1 MHHRDNYTCKA
12 MKIDKIDPPYWFAM
26 MCEHELHLL
35 VYGEDLLGMKVKSDL
50 TIISVKTYSHYAIIV
65 VNVENVPHGTY
76 SFTFTSADGASCINK
91 LYRILPRRKEM
102 NTPISTADVVY
113 LAMPDRFAKSTSYK
127 SRLQL
132 EPSNPNH
139 WHGGNIRGI
148 IEQLDYLQKL
158 GITAL
163 WLTPVF
169 DNSERKD
176 NSNYHGYAI
185 TDFYNVDAHLGIK
198 KQYRQLVKEAHQ
210 RGIKVIKDIV
220 LNHCGIDHPWKSKRY
235 GEPQDDWFNNSTTS
249 MVLKTNYDVTTVFN
263 QYISEYDKDQTV
275 KGWFTEAMPDINLT
289 NAHVL
294 HYFYQVAAWWIETAD
309 IDAFRVDTYLYADFE
324 SVMKWQ
330 NMLHKDYPSLSII
343 AETWV
348 PQAAYTA
355 KIQQEVMAKTNND
368 LTIIM
373 DFAFQKSI
381 EDTFKRGK
389 IYDKEALVYH
399 HLGLDFLY
407 NNPKNTLAF
416 LDNHDLMRCYKHI
429 KTSTKLKQALVL
441 LLTLPRIP
449 QIQYGTELLFAG
461 TGDGVGDGD
470 KRQDM
475 FGKFNET
482 NRTEEENDMLSFTQ
496 NLLAWRKQTIAVHNG
511 NLTQFRPN
519 DGIYV
524 YFRES
529 ERDAFMVAVNLGK
542 KKIKINLECYSE
554 ILNKYIH
561 VEPVICNGIVDFS
574 KNVQIVRDGVI
585 LLNLKKS

>member
-1 MHHRDNYTCKA
+1 MYYRDYYTCKA
-12 MKIDKIDPPYWFAM
+12 MKIDKIDPPHWFAM
-26 MCEHELHLL
+26 MCEHELHLF
-35 VYGEDLLGMKVKSDL
+35 VYGEDLTGMKVESNL
-50 TIISVKTYSHYAIIV
+50 TIISVKTYNHYAIIV
-65 VNVENVPHGTY
+65 VNVENVPSGTY
-76 SFTFTSADGASCINK
+76 SFTFTSADGKSQIK
-91 LYRILPRRKEM
+91 KSYRILSRRKKE
-102 NTPISTADVVY
+102 NTTISTADVVY
-113 LAMPDRFAKSTSYK
+113 LAMPDRFAKSTSYQ
-127 SRLQL
+127 SPLPL
-132 EPSNPNH
+132 NTSNPNH

-148 IEQLDYLQKL
+148 IEQIDYLQKL

-185 TDFYNVDAHLGIK
+185 TDFYNVDAHFGTIDD
-198 KQYRQLVKEAHQ
+198 YCELVSVAHQ
-210 RGIKVIKDIV
+210 RGIKIIKDIV
-220 LNHCGIDHPWKSKRY
+220 LNHCGIEHPWKSKRY
-235 GEPQDDWFNNSTTS
+235 GEPLDDWFNNSTTGEI
-249 MVLKTNYDVTTVFN
+249 LKTNYDVTTVFN
-263 QYISEYDKDQTV
+263 QHTSKYDKDQTV

-289 NAHVL
+289 NTHVL
-294 HYFYQVAAWWIETAD
+294 HYFYQVAVWWIEAAD

-324 SVMKWQ
+324 AVMQWQ
-330 NMLHKDYPSLSII
+330 NMLHKEYPSLSII

-355 KIQQEVMAKTNND
+355 KIQQEVRVKTNND

-373 DFAFQKSI
+373 DFAFQKSV
-381 EDTFKRGK
+381 EDILKRGK
-389 IYDKEALVYH
+389 IHDKDALVYH

-407 NNPKNTLAF
+407 NNPQNTLAF
-416 LDNHDLMRCYKHI
+416 LDNHDLMRCYRHI
-429 KTSTKLKQALVL
+429 KTPAKLKQALVL

-461 TGDGVGDGD
+461 TGNGVGDGD

-475 FGKFNET
+475 FGKFNEA
-482 NRTEEENDMLSFTQ
+482 NRTDEENDMLSFTQ

-519 DGIYV
+519 NGVYV

-529 ERDAFMVAVNLGK
+529 ENDAFMVAVNFGK
-542 KKIKINLECYSE
+542 KGTDINLACYRE
-554 ILNKYIH
+554 ILDKYIH
-561 VEPVICNGIVDFS
+561 IAPVICDGIIDFPE
-574 KNVQIVRDGVI
+574 KLQIVRNGSI